1 MKSIIR
7 ISMLAVLFTAVTV
20 FSTAAVWPASAAR
33 TAAAEQPAD
42 RQSFREEMRKLWE
55 DHITWTRL
63 VIVSKL
69 TQDEDLPDLAVT
81 VDRLLRN
88 QADIGDAIAPFY
100 GAAAGAQL
108 THLLT
113 GHIVIAADLLAAAKS
128 GNAAAVS
135 AALDAWYANGHDIAV
150 FLNSANPGN
159 WPLHEMDHMMREH
172 LDLTLAEAVA
182 RLEQRYADEVATYDE
197 IHRQILGMAD
207 MLSDGIIRQFPNRF
221 SGAR

>member
-1 MKSIIR
+1 MKSVIR
-7 ISMLAVLFTAVTV
+7 LSMLAVLLTGVTA
-20 FSTAAVWPASAAR
+20 FSVSAAWPASAAR
-33 TAAAEQPAD
+33 ATAAEQPID
-42 RQSFREEMRKLWE
+42 RQSFRDEMRTLWE

-69 TQDEDLPDLAVT
+69 TQDADLPDLAVT

-88 QADIGDAIAPFY
+88 QADIGTAIAPFY
-100 GAAAGAQL
+100 GTAASDQL

-128 GNAAAVS
+128 GDTAAVN

-150 FLNSANPGN
+150 FLNGANASN

>member
-1 MKSIIR
+1 MTSIIR
-7 ISMLAVLFTAVTV
+7 ISILAVSLTGVTV
-20 FSTAAVWPASAAR
+20 FSIAAAWPAGAAR
-33 TAAAEQPAD
+33 AAAAEQPVD

-69 TQDEDLPDLAVT
+69 TQDADLPDLAVT

-88 QADIGDAIAPFY
+88 QGDIGEAMAPFY
-100 GAAAGAQL
+100 GAAAGDQL
-108 THLLT
+108 TQLLT
-113 GHIVIAADLLAAAKS
+113 GHIVIAAELLAAAKS
-128 GNAAAVS
+128 GDAAATD
-135 AALDAWYANGHDIAV
+135 AALDAWRDNGHDIAV
-150 FLNSANPGN
+150 FLNSANPSS
-159 WPLHEMDHMMREH
+159 WPLHDMDHMMREH

-182 RLEQRYADEVATYDE
+182 RLEHRYADEVAIYDE